1 MSIRT
6 VDLGAHDRAPR
17 PGAWRYTA
25 SFLVVVVLGSA
36 RAQAEPLNRLIPGL
50 LGGVLATS
58 ISPRDVTDAQR
69 PLVADRFRG
78 LSAALAAAR
87 SQAPIP
93 SASGAFGF
101 VLEPEFDAYV
111 RVAQSLGPSFAERA
125 QTIGKGA
132 VTWSISYSRA
142 DFDSLEGDSLRH
154 LRSSQPA
161 LSESFLQQLPP
172 GDQARARDNS
182 LDTEIDMRLSF
193 DLMFLAAAYG
203 LTDSIDVSA
212 ALSINHVRMRG
223 RAQAVI
229 TDPNDDGGVYFSAT
243 QKGVVVGGT
252 TPECEE
258 DFLCARDEFSGSAFG
273 TGDIF
278 LRGKWRFLST
288 EWADLAAAAVTTLP
302 TGNADDF
309 LGFHDATF
317 TPWLIASKTYGR
329 VAPHLNMGYALRSGN
344 DVSQAQWIAGA
355 DLRATDWLTLAA
367 DFLGYH
373 DDKRDGINDDIVQSA
388 IGAKLNPFGQWV
400 LGTNFQF
407 PLNRDGVR
415 ADVIYSAQLEY
426 TF

>member
-1 MSIRT
+1 MA
-6 VDLGAHDRAPR
+6 LL
-17 PGAWRYTA
+17 TA
-25 SFLVVVVLGSA
+25 A

-50 LGGVLATS
+50 FGGVLATS

-93 SASGAFGF
+93 SASGAFSF
-101 VLEPEFDAYV
+101 VLEPDFDAYA
-111 RVAQSLGPSFAERA
+111 RVGQSLGPSFAERA

-132 VTWSISYSRA
+132 LTLGASYSRV
-142 DFDSLEGDSLRH
+142 DFNTLEGDSLRH

-172 GDQARARDNS
+172 GDQVHARDNR

-193 DLMFLAAAYG
+193 DQLFLAAAYG

-212 ALSINHVRMRG
+212 ALSISHVRMSG
-223 RAQAVI
+223 HAQAVI
-229 TDPNDDGGVYFSAT
+229 TDPHGDGGVYFSAT

-252 TPECEE
+252 TSQCAE
-258 DFLCARDEFSGSAFG
+258 DFRCARDDFSGSAFG

-278 LRGKWRFLST
+278 LRGKWRFRTT
-288 EWADLAAAAVTTLP
+288 EWADLAAAAVATVP
-302 TGNADDF
+302 TGNANDF
-309 LGFHDATF
+309 LGFHDPTF

-329 VAPHLNMGYALRSGN
+329 VAPHLNLGYSLRSGK

-355 DLRATDWLTLAA
+355 DVLTTDWLTLAV

-373 DDKRDGINDDIVQSA
+373 DDKRDGVNDNIIQSA
-388 IGAKLNPFGQWV
+388 IGAKVNPFGQWV

-415 ADVIYSAQLEY
+415 ADVIYSAQVEY